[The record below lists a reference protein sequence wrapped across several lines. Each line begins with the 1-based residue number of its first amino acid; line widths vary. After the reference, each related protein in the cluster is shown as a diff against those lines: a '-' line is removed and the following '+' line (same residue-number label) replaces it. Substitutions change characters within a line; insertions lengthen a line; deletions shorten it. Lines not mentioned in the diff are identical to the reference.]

1 MSKGDDIYDLKR
13 VDGKS
18 GAEDDSKVLRMSLS
32 STASASLM
40 DIGDLSAVWNRN
52 DNIEEMDT
60 NISREVEA
68 KYSMGRFMVFKDPQ
82 LEDEFMEKFFHAAVR
97 THRIFANIVFGLL
110 FLFVALYTM
119 RGNFG
124 IVATYGILCVT
135 AIGFHLISK
144 TKEFHQN
151 QVLYVVSFVFLEMT
165 GLGIARFFTDFEED
179 EVYMLTVS
187 DARYLNVVYLFGHY
201 SSFMSMRLPFKY
213 SLFLD
218 LSIDAV
224 YLIIIGFFPGIG
236 FLDYIENIIFI
247 MIGSIPI
254 AIASYQN
261 ELGNR
266 QQEIRR
272 AGILRHTEE
281 VVKEKLVTEKLLL
294 NILPNKIAR
303 RLMDGEEIISDG
315 YSQVT
320 VLFADLVGWTEIARS
335 MQPTEAVSLL
345 SEIVGTF
352 DRLTQAYKVEKIKTI
367 GDGYLVGC
375 GLPEPLPAVKSASK
389 MGLFALDMI
398 RAIEGLGVM
407 KNKPLQVTI
416 GIHTGPVVAGV
427 IGKTKFL
434 YDLWGDSVNTASRMQ
449 SHGESGKIH
458 VSASVYE
465 LLANH
470 FEFEKLAPMEVKGK
484 GMMQTYYLVS
494 KRQMMPSLSSH
505 ENIKSAGMD
514 ANGQSNLEKAGE
526 VVDEEENVEENM
538 NGKEGESRKSKA
550 AERKRRKAREAMK
563 KRNEELDVLL
573 ESKITRV
580 KKIILKFTDDKLEKE
595 FQKLQESW
603 GNQATVNVAIL
614 FIGVALF
621 VGPNILQFDDSSDI
635 IGSYYIGVGVCSGVQ
650 LMLLGLARLNPSYG
664 YLANIFSVVCLHAVL
679 LCLFSYYRMNLSRAG
694 RFIYQVLQLFQIMTF
709 MSSRIPYRFA
719 VLILG
724 STFFIFALLSR
735 GLRSQ
740 PLDSHALL
748 FYICL
753 MIYGL
758 VTGMQVEKHNRREF
772 LLSHIAD
779 EERSKVMKQREESE
793 RLLHNILPEAVID
806 KMKASNGRLI
816 DVYESASVL
825 FADIV
830 GFTVLSS
837 KLDAKSIVTML
848 NSLFSQFDMV
858 AEEKGLEKIKT
869 IGDAYMVVCGLPYAR
884 PDHAKVTVEMGLAM
898 AKIVAELPEI
908 EGLRVNIRIG
918 VHSGSVVGGMVGLS
932 KMVFDIWGENV
943 NVASKMESNGT
954 PGHINVSH
962 VTRQLIGE
970 GQGMEFEDRQ
980 KSYHYGGKTYNMFYA
995 LSSGAS
1001 TIHSTPYEN
1010 RSSANW

>member
-1 MSKGDDIYDLKR
+1 MKNQGIYDHGSNGREVADRAL
-13 VDGKS
+13 
-18 GAEDDSKVLRMSLS
+18 LRMSLS
-32 STASASLM
+32 STASAGLM
-40 DIGDLSAVWNRN
+40 DLGDLQNVWNRK
-52 DNIEEMDT
+52 DNLSDLDADIARQ
-60 NISREVEA
+60 IKA
-68 KYSMGRFMVFKDPQ
+68 KYEMNKWLTYLDIE
-82 LEDEFMEKFFHAAVR
+82 LEDEFMEKYFHNAVKAHRKFFVLIVV
-97 THRIFANIVFGLL
+97 IFLAFLGLMFTDVGFNLAYVVIDL
-110 FLFVALYTM
+110 FCVFVAILGYYATT
-119 RGNFG
+119 RPNFRDYHLKMMG
-124 IVATYGILCVT
+124 AIVVTEMAGVGAT
-135 AIGFHLISK
+135 
-144 TKEFHQN
+144 
-151 QVLYVVSFVFLEMT
+151 
-165 GLGIARFFTDFEED
+165 RFFADMEED
-179 EVYMLTVS
+179 LPSYLS
-187 DARYLNVVYLFGHY
+187 PADARYFHIMEFFAYY
-201 SSFMSMRLPFKY
+201 CIFMSMRFPFKIACKIFAVVALMY
-213 SLFLD
+213 IVKIACFPIITYLD
-218 LSIDAV
+218 M
-224 YLIIIGFFPGIG
+224 
-236 FLDYIENIIFI
+236 IENILI
-247 MIGSIPI
+247 MAIVVGPI
-254 AIASYQN
+254 ASAGYAN
-261 ELGNR
+261 ELRYRN
-266 QQEIRR
+266 QDARR
-272 AGILRHTEE
+272 AGILKHTEE
-281 VVKEKLVTEKLLL
+281 VVKEKGITEKLLL
-294 NILPNKIAR
+294 NILPNQIAK
-303 RLMDGEEIISDG
+303 RLMEGEEVISDG
-315 YSQVT
+315 YGQVT